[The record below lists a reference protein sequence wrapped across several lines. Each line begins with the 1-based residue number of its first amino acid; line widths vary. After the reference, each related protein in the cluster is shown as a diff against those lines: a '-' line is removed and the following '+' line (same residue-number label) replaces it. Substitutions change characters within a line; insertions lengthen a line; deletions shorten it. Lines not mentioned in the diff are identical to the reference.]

1 MLAQTYHN
9 NFDAYLKLVDG
20 KILAFGKASIEIEK
34 HAVSFTSSFV
44 PLYPMGTKMEIVRLH
59 KGKKIHSFTGGVYLS
74 DKHFMNIVSVSDVLL
89 PGSELCYCGE
99 LNFPMQM
106 HQIDTDNKNKLFSMF
121 NNKKKKPMDAIITEL
136 TPHRLHFQINDN
148 INSNL
153 TESIEKK
160 VKKSVG
166 NKTFIEERAR
176 FQKGMKFAADLAG
189 ALPKIS
195 IEFEIIEPFYFGAKA
210 WYSCDITNISQ
221 DDRYALGKFLWKY
234 NLENNTVF
242 K

>member
-1 MLAQTYHN
+1 MLAQTYYN

-34 HAVSFTSSFV
+34 NAVSFTSSFV

-59 KGKKIHSFTGGVYLS
+59 KGKKIHSFTGQVYLS
-74 DKHFMNIVSVSDVLL
+74 DKHFMNIVSVSDILL

-99 LNFPMQM
+99 MSFPIEL
-106 HQIDTDNKNKLFSMF
+106 HEISTENKAKLFSVF
-121 NNKKKKPMDAIITEL
+121 HHKKKNPIDAVITEL
-136 TPHRLHFQINDN
+136 TPHRLHFQANDD
-148 INSNL
+148 IDVNL
-153 TESIEKK
+153 TQSIEKK
-160 VKKSVG
+160 VKKTGGTVILTED
-166 NKTFIEERAR
+166 KAK
-176 FQKGMKFAADLAG
+176 FQKGMKFSANLLAP
-189 ALPKIS
+189 LPEIM
-195 IEFEIIEPFYFGAKA
+195 IEIEIIEPFYFGAKP

-221 DDRYALGKFLWKY
+221 EDRFALGKFLWKY